1 MTNAIEASS
10 LSIGYKNR
18 ETISMILPN
27 LDLTVEEGCFLSILG
42 SSGCGKSTLLR
53 VLSDLLNPLSGTV
66 KIFGEAPSA
75 IRNRGEIGFVF
86 QDATL
91 LSWRT
96 VQQNINLPL
105 EIGHKNRSA
114 NSLGLDELLHML
126 RIDGLEQRY
135 ISQLSGGQRQRV
147 AIARALITS
156 PRLLLMDEPFG
167 ALDEITRDHLNDE
180 LLQIWRKTK
189 ITIIFVTHSI
199 AEAAYLGQRV
209 LVMASN
215 PGRVILDKKM
225 RSNDAIPQRDDPLM
239 LDAMRELR
247 SALTYG
253 NSSF

>member
-1 MTNAIEASS
+1 MEKAIETSR
-10 LSIGYKNR
+10 LSIGYKSGGM
-18 ETISMILPN
+18 TSVILPN

-53 VLSDLLNPLSGTV
+53 VLSDLLNPLDGMV
-66 KIFGEAPSA
+66 KIFGETPNA

-91 LSWRT
+91 LKWRT
-96 VQQNINLPL
+96 VQQNIKLPL
-105 EIGHKNRSA
+105 EIGCKNRSA
-114 NSLGLDELLHML
+114 NALGLDELLHML
-126 RIDGLEQRY
+126 RIEGLEQRY
-135 ISQLSGGQRQRV
+135 VSQLSGGQRQRV
-147 AIARALITS
+147 AIARALITA

-215 PGRVILDKKM
+215 PGRVVLDKKM
-225 RSNDAIPQRDDPLM
+225 RSSDVAPQRDDPLM
-239 LDAMRELR
+239 LNSMRELR
-247 SALTYG
+247 TALSHG